1 MASRSSPAQYS
12 EKASPVPLAPT
23 PPETV
28 VTSSPLAAF
37 AGAAS
42 PFVNSYGRFASWRA
56 GLGLT
61 NPGTIENMQKEVK
74 MTHATNHLFDGA
86 RADLSKALSF
96 NPAFQV
102 THSFNLASYTQPAT
116 YNFGA
121 VFANGDFF
129 MQGGTD
135 HEGNVTGRINRTWT
149 PNSVTKAQMQI
160 ANSPNAQSMLQV
172 EQDYQGTDYSVNFKV
187 VNPSPVDG
195 TGIYLGSYLQSVTPR
210 LALGFETIYQRL
222 GPGMTESMTSYLLRW
237 TSAPSPTPVV
247 PGGVTNPS
255 ALTPGSLETNKWI
268 ATAHLQAP
276 GILQATY
283 WQRLSE
289 KVDVGADLQ
298 MIIAPG
304 RRDAIA
310 TVGAKWDLRMS
321 TMRAQVDSTGKVA
334 ALLEQRFAPTFAFL
348 VGGEIDHVKN
358 QSKVGVGIMLESSA
372 IPEEAM
378 LAQQQPPSIPM

>member
-12 EKASPVPLAPT
+12 EKASPAPLAPA
-23 PPETV
+23 PPETI

-37 AGAAS
+37 ASAAS
-42 PFVNSYGRFASWRA
+42 PFVNSYGRFASWRT

-135 HEGNVTGRINRTWT
+135 HEGNVTGRINRSWT
-149 PNSVTKAQMQI
+149 PNNVTKAQMQI
-160 ANSPNAQSMLQV
+160 ANSPNAQSMLQI

-187 VNPSPVDG
+187 VNPSPADG

-237 TSAPSPTPVV
+237 TSAPSPTPVI
-247 PGGVTNPS
+247 PGGVSNPS

-321 TMRAQVDSTGKVA
+321 TMRAQIDSTGKVA

-372 IPEEAM
+372 LPEEAM
-378 LAQQQPPSIPM
+378 MAQQQPRSIPM

>member
-1 MASRSSPAQYS
+1 MASTSFPIQPS
-12 EKASPVPLAPT
+12 EKASTLNSAPT
-23 PPETV
+23 PPEAV
-28 VTSSPLAAF
+28 VTSGPLAAF
-37 AGAAS
+37 SAAAS
-42 PFVNSYGRFASWRA
+42 PFVNAYGRFASWKA

-61 NPGTIENMQKEVK
+61 NPGTVENMQKDVK
-74 MTHATNHLFDGA
+74 MTHTTNHLFDGA

-102 THSFNLASYTQPAT
+102 THSFNLASYNNPPT

-121 VFANGDFF
+121 VFASGDLF
-129 MQGGTD
+129 MQGGSD
-135 HEGNVTGRINRTWT
+135 HEGNVTGRLNRGWS
-149 PNSVTKAQMQI
+149 PNNITKVQMQI
-160 ANSPNAQSMLQV
+160 ANNPNAQSMLQL
-172 EQDYQGTDYSVNFKV
+172 EQDYQGQDFSLNFKAI
-187 VNPSPVDG
+187 NPSPIDG
-195 TGIYLGSYLQSVTPR
+195 TGIYVGSLLQSVTPR
-210 LALGFETIYQRL
+210 LALGFETVHQRV
-222 GPGMTESMTSYLLRW
+222 GPGMAESMTSYLLRW
-237 TSAPSPTPVV
+237 TSPPST
-247 PGGVTNPS
+247 TSSLSS
-255 ALTPGSLETNKWI
+255 AAGAAAPGSHEPGKWI

-321 TMRAQVDSTGKVA
+321 TMRAQIDSTGKVA

-372 IPEEAM
+372 MTEEM
-378 LAQQQPPSIPM
+378 MAQQQPPNIPV

>member
-1 MASRSSPAQYS
+1 MASTSYPSHHNEKGAPAHLGPS
-12 EKASPVPLAPT
+12 

-28 VTSSPLAAF
+28 VTSSPLTAF
-37 AGAAS
+37 VAAAS
-42 PFVNSYGRFASWRA
+42 PFVNSYGRFATWRA
-56 GLGLT
+56 GLGLI
-61 NPGTIENMQKEVK
+61 NPGTTENMQKEVK
-74 MTHATNHLFDGA
+74 LTHATNHLFDGA

-135 HEGNVTGRINRTWT
+135 HEGNVTGRINRGWSSNNT
-149 PNSVTKAQMQI
+149 TKAQMQI
-160 ANSPNAQSMLQV
+160 ANSPNAQSMLQI
-172 EQDYQGTDYSVNFKV
+172 EQDYQGSDYSANFKAI
-187 VNPSPVDG
+187 NPSPIDG
-195 TGIYLGSYLQSVTPR
+195 TGIYVGSYLQSITPR
-210 LALGFETIYQRL
+210 LALGFETVHQRV
-222 GPGMTESMTSYLLRW
+222 GPGMAESMTSYLLRW
-237 TSAPSPTPVV
+237 TSAPSPAPVI
-247 PGGVTNPS
+247 PGGISNPS
-255 ALTPGSLETNKWI
+255 ALSPGSLDTNKWI

-276 GILQATY
+276 GIIQATY

-378 LAQQQPPSIPM
+378 MAQQQPPSIPM

>member
-1 MASRSSPAQYS
+1 MASTSFPAQSS
-12 EKASPVPLAPT
+12 EKAPTLTSAPA

-37 AGAAS
+37 AAAAS
-42 PFVNSYGRFASWRA
+42 PFVNTYGRFASWKA

-61 NPGTIENMQKEVK
+61 NPGTTENMQKEVK
-74 MTHATNHLFDGA
+74 MTHATNHIFDGA

-102 THSFNLASYTQPAT
+102 THSFNLASYNNPAT

-121 VFANGDFF
+121 VFANGDLF
-129 MQGGTD
+129 MQGGSD
-135 HEGNVTGRINRTWT
+135 HDGNVTGRLNRGWSS
-149 PNSVTKAQMQI
+149 NNITKVQMQI
-160 ANSPNAQSMLQV
+160 ANNPNAQSMLQL
-172 EQDYQGTDYSVNFKV
+172 EQDYQGQDYSLNLKAI
-187 VNPSPVDG
+187 NPSPIDG
-195 TGIYLGSYLQSVTPR
+195 TGIYVGSYLQSVTPR
-210 LALGFETIYQRL
+210 LALGFETVHQRV
-222 GPGMTESMTSYLLRW
+222 GPGMAESMTSYLLRW
-237 TSAPSPTPVV
+237 TSPPSPVSSL
-247 PGGVTNPS
+247 S
-255 ALTPGSLETNKWI
+255 AAAGAPAPGSHEPGKWI

-334 ALLEQRFAPTFAFL
+334 ALLEQRFAPTFSFL

-358 QSKVGVGIMLESSA
+358 QAKVGVGIMLESSA
-372 IPEEAM
+372 MTEEM
-378 LAQQQPPSIPM
+378 MAQQQPPSIPV

>member
-1 MASRSSPAQYS
+1 MASTSYS
-12 EKASPVPLAPT
+12 EKASPSNLAPA
-23 PPETV
+23 PPETI

-37 AGAAS
+37 ASAAS

-56 GLGLT
+56 GLGLS
-61 NPGTIENMQKEVK
+61 NPGTTENMQKEVK

-102 THSFNLASYTQPAT
+102 THSFNLASYTNPAT

-135 HEGNVTGRINRTWT
+135 HEGNVTGRINRGWT
-149 PNSVTKAQMQI
+149 PNNVTKAQMQI
-160 ANSPNAQSMLQV
+160 ANSPNAQSMLQL
-172 EQDYQGTDYSVNFKV
+172 EQDYQGSDYSLNFKAI
-187 VNPSPVDG
+187 NPSPIDG
-195 TGIYLGSYLQSVTPR
+195 TGIYVGSWLQSVTPR
-210 LALGFETIYQRL
+210 LALGFETVHQRL
-222 GPGMTESMTSYLLRW
+222 GPGMAESMTSYLLRW
-237 TSAPSPTPVV
+237 TSAPSPTPVAPSGV
-247 PGGVTNPS
+247 PSPGVVEP
-255 ALTPGSLETNKWI
+255 NKWI

-378 LAQQQPPSIPM
+378 MAQQQPPSIPL

>member
-1 MASRSSPAQYS
+1 MASTSFPAQYS
-12 EKASPVPLAPT
+12 EKASPAFAPS
-23 PPETV
+23 PPETI
-28 VTSSPLAAF
+28 VTSSPLAAL
-37 AGAAS
+37 ASAAS
-42 PFVNSYGRFASWRA
+42 PFVNSYGRFASWRS

-61 NPGTIENMQKEVK
+61 NPGTTENMQREVK

-135 HEGNVTGRINRTWT
+135 HEGNVTGRINRGWT
-149 PNSVTKAQMQI
+149 SNNTTKAQMQI

-172 EQDYQGTDYSVNFKV
+172 EQDYQGQDYSLNLKAI
-187 VNPSPVDG
+187 NPSPIDG
-195 TGIYLGSYLQSVTPR
+195 TGIYVGSYLQSITPR
-210 LALGFETIYQRL
+210 LALGFETVHQRV
-222 GPGMTESMTSYLLRW
+222 GPGMAESMTSYLLRW
-237 TSAPSPTPVV
+237 TSAQSPTPVI
-247 PGGVTNPS
+247 PGGVTNPG
-255 ALTPGSLETNKWI
+255 ALTPGSLEANKWI

-289 KVDVGADLQ
+289 KVDIGADLQ
-298 MIIAPG
+298 MILAPG

-372 IPEEAM
+372 MPEEAM
-378 LAQQQPPSIPM
+378 MAQQPPSIPM

>member
-1 MASRSSPAQYS
+1 MASTSFPAQPS
-12 EKASPVPLAPT
+12 EKVPSVSSTPA

-28 VTSSPLAAF
+28 ITSSPLAAL

-42 PFVNSYGRFASWRA
+42 PFVSTYGRFTSWKA

-61 NPGTIENMQKEVK
+61 NPGTTEALQKEVK
-74 MTHATNHLFDGA
+74 MTHTTNHLFDGA

-102 THSFNLASYTQPAT
+102 THSFNLASYNNPPI

-121 VFANGDFF
+121 VFASGDLF
-129 MQGGTD
+129 MQGGSD
-135 HEGNVTGRINRTWT
+135 HDGNVTGRLNRGWS
-149 PNSVTKAQMQI
+149 PNNITKVQMQI
-160 ANSPNAQSMLQV
+160 ANNPNAQSMLQL
-172 EQDYQGTDYSVNFKV
+172 EQDYQGPDYSVNFKAI
-187 VNPSPVDG
+187 NPSPIDG
-195 TGIYLGSYLQSVTPR
+195 SGIFVGSCLQSVTPR
-210 LALGFETIYQRL
+210 LALGFETVHQRA
-222 GPGMTESMTSYLLRW
+222 GPGMAESMTSYLLRW
-237 TSAPSPTPVV
+237 TSSPSLASSLSTTAGAPA
-247 PGGVTNPS
+247 PGTHE
-255 ALTPGSLETNKWI
+255 PGKWI

-304 RRDAIA
+304 RRDAFA

-321 TMRAQVDSTGKVA
+321 TMRAQVDSNGKIA

-372 IPEEAM
+372 MTEEM
-378 LAQQQPPSIPM
+378 MAQQQPPNIPM

>member
-1 MASRSSPAQYS
+1 MASTSF
-12 EKASPVPLAPT
+12 PVHPSDKVPSVTSAPT
-23 PPETV
+23 PPETI

-37 AGAAS
+37 ASAAS
-42 PFVNSYGRFASWRA
+42 PFVSTYGRFTSWKA

-61 NPGTIENMQKEVK
+61 NPGTTENMQKEVK
-74 MTHATNHLFDGA
+74 MTHTTNHLFDGA

-102 THSFNLASYTQPAT
+102 THSFNLASYTNPAT

-121 VFANGDFF
+121 VFANGD
-129 MQGGTD
+129 
-135 HEGNVTGRINRTWT
+135 V
-149 PNSVTKAQMQI
+149 
-160 ANSPNAQSMLQV
+160 ANNPNAQSMLQL
-172 EQDYQGTDYSVNFKV
+172 EQDYQGQDYSLNFKAI
-187 VNPSPVDG
+187 NPSPIDG
-195 TGIYLGSYLQSVTPR
+195 TGIYVGSYLQSVTPR
-210 LALGFETIYQRL
+210 LALGFETVHQRV
-222 GPGMTESMTSYLLRW
+222 GPGMAESMTSYLLRW
-237 TSAPSPTPVV
+237 TSPPSPVSSLSTAAGAPA
-247 PGGVTNPS
+247 PGTHE
-255 ALTPGSLETNKWI
+255 PGKWI

-321 TMRAQVDSTGKVA
+321 TMRAQVDSTGKIA

-372 IPEEAM
+372 MTEEM
-378 LAQQQPPSIPM
+378 MAQQQPPSIPM

>member
-1 MASRSSPAQYS
+1 MASTSYS
-12 EKASPVPLAPT
+12 EKALPSNLAPT
-23 PPETV
+23 PPETII
-28 VTSSPLAAF
+28 TSSPLAAF
-37 AGAAS
+37 ASATS
-42 PFVNSYGRFASWRA
+42 PFVSSYGRFASWRA
-56 GLGLT
+56 GLGLS
-61 NPGTIENMQKEVK
+61 NPGTTENMQKEVK

-102 THSFNLASYTQPAT
+102 THSFNLASYTNPAT

-135 HEGNVTGRINRTWT
+135 HEGNVTGRINRGWT
-149 PNSVTKAQMQI
+149 PNNVTKAQMQI
-160 ANSPNAQSMLQV
+160 ANSPNAQSMLQL
-172 EQDYQGTDYSVNFKV
+172 EQDYQGSDYSLNFKAI
-187 VNPSPVDG
+187 NPSPIDG
-195 TGIYLGSYLQSVTPR
+195 TGIYVGSWLQSVTPR
-210 LALGFETIYQRL
+210 LALGFETVHQRL
-222 GPGMTESMTSYLLRW
+222 GPGMAESMTSYLLRW
-237 TSAPSPTPVV
+237 TSAPSPTPVAPSGV
-247 PGGVTNPS
+247 PNPG
-255 ALTPGSLETNKWI
+255 AVEPNKWI

-378 LAQQQPPSIPM
+378 MAQQQPPSIPL